1 LGSYLIESDK
11 YLLAK
16 LITKGKILSIGKYR
30 LSNGIES
37 PYYLDFTLLSS
48 RIDLLKTLINLIDK
62 QFSKYIELEDSN
74 KLIGVLDKGAAITI
88 PLAIKK
94 NKPFALYSPEKNE
107 ISVGFVDV
115 YDDIVLIDD
124 MLSTGNT
131 VKKIIEYME
140 GRYGVKIRKVY
151 IALDREEGGYH
162 LLRKMGIQV
171 YRLAK
176 ISDIIKILH
185 DLGVLTD
192 EEYSLVIEHIKAI
205 EKQYS

>member
-1 LGSYLIESDK
+1 MIDSDK

-16 LITKGKILSIGKYR
+16 LITKGKILNIGKYR

-62 QFSKYIELEDSN
+62 QFSRYIELEDSN
-74 KLIGVLDKGAAITI
+74 KLLGVLDKGAAITI

-94 NKPFALYSPEKNE
+94 NKPFALFSPEKNE
-107 ISVGFVDV
+107 VSVGFVDV
-115 YDDIVLIDD
+115 YDDVVLIDD
-124 MLSTGNT
+124 MLSTGST
-131 VKKIIEYME
+131 IRKIIEKMDSS
-140 GRYGVKIRKVY
+140 YGVKIGKVY

-162 LLRKMGIQV
+162 LLRKIGIQV

-176 ISDIIKILH
+176 ISEIIKILY
-185 DLGVLTD
+185 DLGILTE
-192 EEYSLVIEHIKAI
+192 EEYSLILEHIKSI

>member
-1 LGSYLIESDK
+1 MIESDK

>member
-1 LGSYLIESDK
+1 MIESDK

-176 ISDIIKILH
+176 ISNIIKILH

>member
-1 LGSYLIESDK
+1 LIESDK